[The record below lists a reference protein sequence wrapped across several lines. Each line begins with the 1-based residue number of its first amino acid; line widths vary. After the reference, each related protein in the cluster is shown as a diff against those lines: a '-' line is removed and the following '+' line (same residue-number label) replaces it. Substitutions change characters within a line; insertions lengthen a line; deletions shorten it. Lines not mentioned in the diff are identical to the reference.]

1 MISLKLF
8 IDHSKNLGLNYAVY
22 RNWHQPT
29 PLWSEFKPLYEDS
42 SGGRVSIKR
51 EQITETMQHFLDQS
65 IEAYPDI
72 EYEFFAMGAE
82 SFRNSDFEN
91 SGTYQHTDPHDV
103 IHWQCRGASEW
114 FMGDHMESV
123 LLEPGD
129 LIWFAANT
137 KHKIE
142 NLTEKMSLIFNAGKL
157 L

>member
-1 MISLKLF
+1 MISLKELV
-8 IDHSKNLGLNYAVY
+8 DQSKASGLNYKVV
-22 RNWHQPT
+22 RNWIQPT
-29 PLWSEFKPLYEDS
+29 PLWSEFRSLYAYS
-42 SGGRVSIKR
+42 SGGRVSIKG
-51 EQITETMQHFLDQS
+51 EPITEKMQYFLDQA
-65 IEAYPDI
+65 IAAYPDI
-72 EYEFFAMGAE
+72 DYEFFAMGAE
-82 SFRNSDFEN
+82 SFRRIDPDN

-114 FMGDHMESV
+114 FMGDDMKPV

-157 L
+157 F